1 MRKLAAAIAVLV
13 VLLAGYSIWPFA
25 SLYGLAR
32 AVEARDAGAVR
43 ERVDFPALR
52 TSLIRQITLTYLR
65 LHGKPLRVVP
75 EDIAIAMVVSV
86 ADPLVEKLLTPENLI
101 VLLGR
106 GWPREGAGE
115 PPGDISGLTL
125 PPLGG
130 IFRLYA
136 NTEYGTGW
144 VRITLPLGR
153 PAARQFRLRL
163 RLAGTGWVLSG
174 VDLPVELQERLAQ
187 EIIKLEKR

>member
-1 MRKLAAAIAVLV
+1 MRKVAAAIAVILV
-13 VLLAGYSIWPFA
+13 LVAGYSVWPFA

-32 AVEARDAGAVR
+32 AVEARDAGAVGA
-43 ERVDFPALR
+43 RVDFPALR

-65 LHGKPLRVVP
+65 LHGKPLRVLA
-75 EDIAIAMVVSV
+75 EDIAIAMAVSV
-86 ADPLVEKLLTPENLI
+86 ADPLVEKLLTPENL
-101 VLLGR
+101 VALLAR
-106 GWPREGAGE
+106 GWPREGAGA

-130 IFRLYA
+130 VFRLYA

-144 VRITLPLGR
+144 ARIALPVDR
-153 PAARQFRLRL
+153 PSQKQLRL
-163 RLAGTGWVLSG
+163 HLRLSGATWVLSG

-187 EIIKLEKR
+187 ELIRLEKR